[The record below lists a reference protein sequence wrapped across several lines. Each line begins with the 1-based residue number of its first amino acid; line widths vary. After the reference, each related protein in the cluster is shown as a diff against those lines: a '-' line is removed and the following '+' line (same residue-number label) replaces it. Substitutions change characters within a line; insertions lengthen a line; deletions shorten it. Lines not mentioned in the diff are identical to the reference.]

1 MKQKTDQDEKAQLN
15 QLSKEEL
22 VKLVIETRKK
32 LKELEERI
40 AQLSISLKLDSQN
53 SSKPPSTDLLKKS
66 EKPPSTSESEE
77 KQTKRKPGGQPGH
90 QGSTRKGFNRIDRVS
105 ILSPDRCHQCGQSLE
120 SSEVVKTE
128 KQQVAQLVARP
139 LEIVE
144 YQRQHCQCGH
154 CGQVSA
160 AEWDSEM
167 IPGQDLGIKL
177 QGLLGWLG
185 NYAHLPYEKQ
195 QELLWELGEI
205 EVGVGTLVTT
215 NQRVETAIEPSVKQL
230 ETWIQQTQPD
240 IHVDETPW
248 TVKGVKEWLWVFG
261 NQQFCLFRAGDT
273 RSRAELEAQ
282 LGTSYEGT
290 LSSDDLSVYNGYQV
304 KAQQKCLAHL
314 RRHFKKLGLQPG
326 LHNRDIADIFLN
338 LIDEAFAQ
346 HQIWRSSRNELTY
359 ISWVTEFQQRIL
371 TQIEYWK
378 AKAGHQAGKLLRSLE
393 DKREQWW
400 YFLKHPQ
407 IPPDNNLAERYLR
420 LAVTKRKISG
430 GSRSMERFE
439 QTARL
444 LSVVQT
450 CRRQGRSVIT
460 FFAQALKATLGLA
473 TVPSLIPV
481 SDT

>member
-1 MKQKTDQDEKAQLN
+1 MKQKPDPDEQAQLN

-22 VKLVIETRKK
+22 VLLVIEAKQK
-32 LKELEERI
+32 LKELEDRI
-40 AQLSISLKLDSQN
+40 VQLTISLNLNSKN

-66 EKPPSTSESEE
+66 EKPKPTSQDEES
-77 KQTKRKPGGQPGH
+77 KSKRKPGGQPGH

-105 ILSPDRCHQCGQSLE
+105 ILSPVQCEYCRSALVE
-120 SSEVVKTE
+120 TTVVKTE

-139 LEIVE
+139 IEIVE
-144 YQRQHCQCGH
+144 YHRQHCQCVH

-160 AEWDSEM
+160 ASWDSEM

-185 NYAHLPYEKQ
+185 TYAHLPYEKQ

-215 NQRVETAIEPSVKQL
+215 NQRVQKGIVPSITQL
-230 ETWIQQTQPD
+230 ETWILETQPD

-248 TVKGVKEWLWVFG
+248 IVKGVKEWLWVFG
-261 NQQFCLFRAGDT
+261 NQEFCLFRAADT

-282 LGTSYEGT
+282 LGTSYGGT
-290 LSSDDLSVYNGYQV
+290 LSSDDFSVYNGYNV
-304 KAQQKCLAHL
+304 TAQQKCLAHL
-314 RRHFKKLGLQPG
+314 RRHFQKLELQPG
-326 LHNRDIADIFLN
+326 LYNRDIARVLIN
-338 LIDEAFAQ
+338 LIDEAFC
-346 HQIWRSSRNELTY
+346 HHRIWRETGGQDQYRNWATDFENR
-359 ISWVTEFQQRIL
+359 VDQQIVK
-371 TQIEYWK
+371 WK
-378 AKAGHQAGKLLRSLE
+378 VKAGQRGGQLLRSLE
-393 DKREQWW
+393 DKRQQWW
-400 YFLKHPQ
+400 YFLKHPH

-439 QTARL
+439 QTAKL

-450 CRRQGRSVIT
+450 CRRQGRSVIA
-460 FFAQALKATLGLA
+460 FFGQALKATLGLDVA
-473 TVPSLIPV
+473 PSLIP
-481 SDT
+481 SSFT